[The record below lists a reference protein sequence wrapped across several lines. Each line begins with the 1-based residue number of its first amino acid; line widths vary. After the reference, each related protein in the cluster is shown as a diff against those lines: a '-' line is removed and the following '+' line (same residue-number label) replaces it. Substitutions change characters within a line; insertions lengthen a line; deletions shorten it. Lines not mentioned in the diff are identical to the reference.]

1 MTRVARARA
10 TSAACA
16 AIVVFVAACGG
27 ERASVVGTLERDRL
41 ELVAEANEPIVE
53 IAVAEGARVEAGQ
66 LVLRLAAER
75 LQAQREAADQRTAL
89 AEARLDE
96 ALHGARVEDVARAR
110 ARFEGARDALATAE
124 REAARAT
131 SLHGAGAASDELVDA
146 RARSLA
152 LARAERDASR
162 AELDRLLAGTREEQ
176 VDQARAQL
184 EEARAVARDAALRE
198 ARLEVRAP
206 RAGSIDALPFE
217 LGERPPAGAS
227 VAVLL
232 ADGAPYARVF
242 VPAALRTRVSPGVEA
257 RVRVDGSDE
266 LFVARVRSVSS
277 EAAFTPYY
285 ALTER
290 DRGRLSYVAE
300 LDIEGA
306 DAAALPSGLP
316 VEVEFG
322 FAP

>member
-1 MTRVARARA
+1 MWAASAVLVA
-10 TSAACA
+10 
-16 AIVVFVAACGG
+16 FVAACGG
-27 ERASVVGTLERDRL
+27 DSARVVGTLERDRL

-53 IAVAEGARVEAGQ
+53 IAVAEGASVEVGQ
-66 LVLRLAAER
+66 LVLRLAPER

-89 AEARLDE
+89 AEARLAE
-96 ALHGARVEDVARAR
+96 ALHGARAEDVARAR

-124 REAARAT
+124 RESARAV

-152 LARAERDASR
+152 LARAERDAAR

-184 EEARAVARDAALRE
+184 EEARAVARDAAVRE

-206 RAGSIDALPFE
+206 RAGTIDALPFE
-217 LGERPPAGAS
+217 VGERPAPGAV

-242 VPAALRTRVSPGVEA
+242 VPAALRTRVAPGVEA
-257 RVRVDGSDE
+257 RVRVDGSDAV
-266 LFVARVRSVSS
+266 FAARVRRVSA

-300 LDIEGA
+300 LDLEAA
-306 DAAALPSGLP
+306 DAGALPSGLP
-316 VEVEFG
+316 VEVEFEI
-322 FAP
+322 AP